1 MSIVE
6 QTIARL
12 RKQQVAA
19 MPQSQTGSVPPV
31 AAARNPSPGPASPL
45 PSPTTSIVI
54 DPAALRAAGYQ
65 PEPDRA
71 RQFADQFRHIKRP
84 LIDKAT
90 SGNTA
95 VGEPRVVLVTSAFQG
110 DGKTFTSVNL
120 ALSMALERD
129 LSVLLVDVDAAKRR
143 VSEIFGLQNQPGL
156 MDLLENETLDP
167 ERVVVGTSMAGLSI
181 LPAGRQT
188 AGAVELLS
196 SNRMRKIISALC
208 ARNARRIL
216 LLDAPPL
223 LVTTEG
229 RTLARLAGQVVLVVR
244 AGTTPRHAVE
254 AALKLFDAQQ
264 AGGVILN
271 HLDAGPSESYYY
283 TYAPYGTAGDGP

>member
-1 MSIVE
+1 
-6 QTIARL
+6 
-12 RKQQVAA
+12 
-19 MPQSQTGSVPPV
+19 MPESRAGSVPPV
-31 AAARNPSPGPASPL
+31 ETARKPSSSPGSSPPSPA
-45 PSPTTSIVI
+45 TSIVI
-54 DPAALRAAGYQ
+54 DLAALRAAGYQ

-90 SGNTA
+90 SGNTV

-143 VSEIFGLQNQPGL
+143 VSEIFALQDQPGL
-156 MDLLENETLDP
+156 VDVLENETLDP
-167 ERVVVGTSMAGLSI
+167 ERVIVGTNLAGLSI

-196 SNRMRKIISALC
+196 SSRMRKIITALC

-223 LVTTEG
+223 LVTSEG
-229 RTLARLAGQVVLVVR
+229 QTLARLAGQVVLVVR

-254 AALKLFDAQQ
+254 ATLKLFDPQQ

-271 HLDAGPSESYYY
+271 HLDAGQSGGYYY
-283 TYAPYGTAGDGP
+283 GYAPYGTAGDEA